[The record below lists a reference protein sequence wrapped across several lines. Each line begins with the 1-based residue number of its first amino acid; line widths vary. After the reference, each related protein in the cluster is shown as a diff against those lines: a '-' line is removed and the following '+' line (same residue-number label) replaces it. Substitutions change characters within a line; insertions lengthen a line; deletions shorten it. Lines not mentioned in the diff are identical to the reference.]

1 MNGFIRLQQV
11 WERHVLQTP
20 AATNISNWLPAEVCR
35 PRWSESRPP
44 FLAGPSQEPMVVSLA
59 HYEWNLGKDLDAF
72 GALSPGLGMAYQP
85 LDEQCRWPNWETSKT
100 SFFSVSLKKAIWGP
114 HGVLRLLSPEATA
127 IGKNSKSVT
136 DFLEKKPL
144 ARRSHWWVR
153 VGDPRLGDPLDG
165 LRRNQRGESAA
176 GTGSF
181 CPARQFWGLLD
192 SK

>member
-114 HGVLRLLSPEATA
+114 
-127 IGKNSKSVT
+127 
-136 DFLEKKPL
+136 
-144 ARRSHWWVR
+144 RSFETFVPG
-153 VGDPRLGDPLDG
+153 GDGDWQEFQERDG
-165 LRRNQRGESAA
+165 LLGEEAA
-176 GTGSF
+176 
-181 CPARQFWGLLD
+181 C
-192 SK
+192 SKESLVG